1 MSGTKIVDLRD
12 LKIGRYMVMDDEPC
26 KITAM
31 DVSKPGKHGEAK
43 VRIEGIGIFDNR
55 KRNLIKPSGHKV
67 TVPVLDKKPG
77 QVLTVIGTQVQLM
90 DMESYET
97 FELPIPDEL
106 SGQMSEGME
115 VLYMDCMGR
124 RKIIQIKG
132 KE

>member
-1 MSGTKIVDLRD
+1 
-12 LKIGRYMVMDDEPC
+12 MVMDDEPC

-90 DMESYET
+90 DMENYET

-124 RKIIQIKG
+124 KKILQIKG

>member
-90 DMESYET
+90 DMENYET

-115 VLYMDCMGR
+115 VLYMDCTGR
-124 RKIIQIKG
+124 KKILQIKG